1 MIMLRLSGALVL
13 LISLW
18 KARALMQLISRMMI
32 IFQRSGFGDFVMLLQ
47 QRASG
52 HDSTSAYTNAHKH

>member
-32 IFQRSGFGDFVMLLQ
+32 IFQRSGFGDFVMLLPTT
-47 QRASG
+47 G
-52 HDSTSAYTNAHKH
+52 FGV